1 MTACLNIAAFL
12 GLSAALACK
21 YRERLVTAVPV
32 TTAVLILVLFAL
44 ALFRALYLIDAVAV
58 LTLIACA
65 VFFIRSFGRDSGREL
80 LRVLFSP
87 SSVAFY
93 CIVILA
99 FFLMRNIPVADSD
112 DLGCWALEAK
122 SIFFYDGFAPKF
134 RNAAYSY
141 GRYFPSATLF
151 RWWVCH
157 LFGQFRD
164 GFLFVGSA
172 WLFVFLLAPALA
184 CCSYSIAFAPLSA
197 LAGGVLFLLLP
208 GTINHMTYLSIGVEA
223 LMGAAFAGAFIVLFS
238 EKRDISRP
246 LLASYFFLLCF
257 LKLSGSFFA
266 LVVLLFCLVYS
277 RMGQS
282 GSVNTGEGTAV
293 FLDTLTHPYELSKA
307 AVCFVP
313 SGAWYVY
320 CLFMHRSDYFTASLE
335 TVGDGSAPLFIKSF
349 IQGFLFKP
357 AHFTYD
363 GIFDLP
369 LAVLLLIIAFIAFAG
384 QRAGLLKGRKYR
396 VLAKYMVVVLII
408 YLLGMLA
415 VHCVVF
421 RESIY
426 FDPAYMAASISGYGL
441 PIFLGIVIFLLYKLL
456 SAAERRFRQL
466 TVLAVFMAL
475 AVSCT
480 CLWTVYYR
488 VVNTAELNAQTETW
502 HSETAERFVD
512 LLAQARENER
522 GRILVIYDGDRIA
535 DYTEG
540 VRLQYLAAP
549 CSVVLF
555 ELDAEGA
562 EPDSRLAELE
572 DVFEQSHPNEVY
584 VMQVGEEL
592 LSELIPQWIASGVT
606 VICE

>member
-21 YRERLVTAVPV
+21 YREHLVTAVPIS
-32 TTAVLILVLFAL
+32 TAALILVLFAL

-65 VFFIRSFGRDSGREL
+65 VFFIRSFGRDGGREL

-93 CIVILA
+93 CIVIFAL
-99 FFLMRNIPVADSD
+99 FLMRNIPVADSD

-141 GRYFPSATLF
+141 GRYFPGATLF

-172 WLFVFLLAPALA
+172 WLFVFLLAPVLA
-184 CCSYSIAFAPLSA
+184 CCSYSMAFAPLA
-197 LAGGVLFLLLP
+197 AIAGGMLFLLLP
-208 GTINHMTYLSIGVEA
+208 GTIDHTPYRTFRAEL
-223 LMGAAFAGAFIVLFS
+223 LMSAAFAGVFIGLFS
-238 EKRDISRP
+238 KKRDISRP
-246 LLASYFFLLCF
+246 FLASYFFLLCF

-266 LVVLLFCLVYS
+266 LVVLVFCLIYA
-277 RMGQS
+277 RAGGA
-282 GSVNTGEGTAV
+282 GSVNADEDAA
-293 FLDTLTHPYELSKA
+293 FLDTLTHPHELLGA
-307 AVCFVP
+307 AICFVP
-313 SGAWYVY
+313 GGIWYVY
-320 CLFMHRSDYFTASLE
+320 CLLMRRSDYFTASLE
-335 TVGDGSAPLFIKSF
+335 TVGEGSVPLFINSF
-349 IQGFLFKP
+349 IQGFLFNP

-363 GIFDLP
+363 GIFDP
-369 LAVLLLIIAFIAFAG
+369 SLAVLLLVIALIAFAG
-384 QRAGLLKGRKYR
+384 QRSGLLKGRKYS
-396 VLAKYMVVVLII
+396 VLAKYMAAVVIM
-408 YLLGMLA
+408 YLFGMLA
-415 VHCVVF
+415 VHCIVF

-426 FDPAYMAASISGYGL
+426 FDPAYMASSLSDYGM
-441 PIFLGIVIFLLYKLL
+441 PIFLGAVIFLLYKLL
-456 SAAERRFRQL
+456 SAAGSRFCQL
-466 TVLAVFMAL
+466 TVLAVFMAF

-488 VVNTAELNAQTETW
+488 VVNTTELNAQTETW
-502 HSETAERFVD
+502 HSEIAERFDD

-522 GRILVIYDGDRIA
+522 GRILVIYDGDRIV

-549 CSVVLF
+549 CSIVIF

-562 EPDSRLAELE
+562 EPDSQLTELE
-572 DVFEQSHPNEVY
+572 DVFEQSHPNMIY
-584 VMQVGEEL
+584 VMCGEEAP
-592 LSELIPQWIASGVT
+592 LSGLIPQWLASGVT
-606 VICE
+606 VAYE